1 MKAKKESFMKGVLV
15 LMIAQILIKALGL
28 IYKLYL
34 TNREGFG
41 DKGNAI
47 YSSGFQI
54 YALFLTISSVGI
66 PGALAKLVSEK
77 VAIGDTKGA
86 HRIFKIAFV
95 TFGLIGFCS
104 SAILFLGAKYI
115 SNTLLQIPE
124 AELTLVA
131 LSPSIFFVSTSCVIK
146 GYFMGRE
153 NLKVT
158 ANSHTLEQF
167 FKTVLSVIIVEF
179 IAMTTGVDTS
189 VMAAG
194 ANLATTLSTIL
205 CFVYLYKYYSKMR
218 KEIAWE
224 LKRGKEYKKTR
235 IIKTIKQIL
244 FVSIPM
250 SMTAI
255 LGTINKNIDS
265 MTVVR
270 GLKRF
275 LSEEQAKIQYG
286 ILSGKVDTL
295 VTLPMSLN
303 MAFAT
308 ALVPSISSS
317 KAIGDMETARKRIS
331 FSMLITILIGMPC
344 MIMMIL
350 FAKQILELLFPNATS
365 GAFIYQISCLSII
378 FIVLEQTISGAL
390 HGLGKMVTPAIAL
403 GIGVIVKFILNLYL
417 IPINPSEFIIGGTAG
432 AAFSTVVCHAIALF
446 IEFKILNKNINLKL
460 NKTKFVLKPFIASL
474 VMAVSSYVMYI
485 LIINKIQN
493 KLATLFSIGLGML
506 IYVIFVILLKIFSKE
521 EIFMIPFGKKVYYFL
536 ENLKLYRNG

>member
-1 MKAKKESFMKGVLV
+1 MKTKKESFMSSVLI
-15 LMIAQILIKALGL
+15 LMISQVLIKILGL

-54 YALFLTISSVGI
+54 YALFLTISSIGI

-77 VAIGDTKGA
+77 IAIGDTKGA

-95 TFGLIGFCS
+95 TFGLIGFLS
-104 SAILFLGAKYI
+104 STILFLGAGYI

-131 LSPSIFFVSTSCVIK
+131 LSPSIFFVSISCVIK
-146 GYFMGRE
+146 GYFTGRE

-167 FKTVLSVIIVEF
+167 FKTVLSVIIVEMV
-179 IAMTTGVDTS
+179 ALTTGTDTTI
-189 VMAAG
+189 MAAG
-194 ANLATTLSTIL
+194 ANLATTLATVL
-205 CFVYLYKYYSKMR
+205 CFLYLYKYYSKMR
-218 KEIAWE
+218 KEIAFE
-224 LKRGKEYKKTR
+224 LKRATKNKSTR

-244 FVSIPM
+244 SVSIPM

-265 MTVVR
+265 MTIVR
-270 GLKRF
+270 GLKSF

-317 KAIGDMETARKRIS
+317 KAIGDIETIRKRVS
-331 FSMLITILIGMPC
+331 FSMLISMLIGMPC
-344 MIMMIL
+344 MIIMIL

-365 GAFIYQISCLSII
+365 GAFIYQISCLGII

-390 HGLGKMVTPAIAL
+390 HGLGKMLTPAIAL
-403 GIGVIVKFILNLYL
+403 GIGVIIKFILNMYL
-417 IPINPSEFIIGGTAG
+417 IPINPSDFFLGGTAG
-432 AAFSTVVCHAIALF
+432 AAISTVVCHAVALT
-446 IEFKILNKNINLKL
+446 IEFKILSKNINLKL
-460 NKTKFVLKPFIASL
+460 DKNKFIVKPIIACLIMGTIAYIFNITLFQCLNEKISTML
-474 VMAVSSYVMYI
+474 LILMCVIIYI
-485 LIINKIQN
+485 LLLII
-493 KLATLFSIGLGML
+493 LRVFSE
-506 IYVIFVILLKIFSKE
+506 E
-521 EIFMIPFGKKVYYFL
+521 EIYMIPYGSKIYNFLKKL
-536 ENLKLYRNG
+536 RLYDNG

>member
-1 MKAKKESFMKGVLV
+1 MKTKKESFMKGVLF
-15 LMIAQILIKALGL
+15 LMISQILIKALGL

-104 SAILFLGAKYI
+104 STILFLGAKYI

-131 LSPSIFFVSTSCVIK
+131 LSPSIFFVSISCVIK

-205 CFVYLYKYYSKMR
+205 CFLYLYKYYSKMR

-224 LKRGKEYKKTR
+224 LKRGKNNKKAG

-244 FVSIPM
+244 SVSIPM

-255 LGTINKNIDS
+255 LGTINKNVDS

>member
-1 MKAKKESFMKGVLV
+1 MKTKKESFMSSVLI
-15 LMIAQILIKALGL
+15 LMISQVLIKILGL

-54 YALFLTISSVGI
+54 YALFLTISSIGI

-77 VAIGDTKGA
+77 IAIGDTKGA

-95 TFGLIGFCS
+95 TFGLIGFLS
-104 SAILFLGAKYI
+104 STILFLGAGYI

-131 LSPSIFFVSTSCVIK
+131 LSPSIFFVSISCVIK
-146 GYFMGRE
+146 GYFTGRE

-167 FKTVLSVIIVEF
+167 FKTVLSVIIVEMV
-179 IAMTTGVDTS
+179 ALTTGTDTTI
-189 VMAAG
+189 MAAG
-194 ANLATTLSTIL
+194 ANLATTLATVL
-205 CFVYLYKYYSKMR
+205 CFLYLYKYYSKMR
-218 KEIAWE
+218 KEIAFE
-224 LKRGKEYKKTR
+224 LKRATKNKRTR

-244 FVSIPM
+244 SVSIPM

-270 GLKRF
+270 GLRSF

-317 KAIGDMETARKRIS
+317 KAIGDIETIRKRVL
-331 FSMLITILIGMPC
+331 FSMLISMLIGMPC
-344 MIMMIL
+344 MIIMIL
-350 FAKQILELLFPNATS
+350 FAKQILKLLFPNATS
-365 GAFIYQISCLSII
+365 GAFIYQISCLGII

-390 HGLGKMVTPAIAL
+390 HGLGKMLTPAIAL
-403 GIGVIVKFILNLYL
+403 GIGVIIKFILNMYL
-417 IPINPSEFIIGGTAG
+417 IPINPSDFFLGGTAG
-432 AAFSTVVCHAIALF
+432 AAISTVVCHAVALT
-446 IEFKILNKNINLKL
+446 IEFKILSKNINLKL
-460 NKTKFVLKPFIASL
+460 DKNKFIVKPVIACLIMGTIAYIFNITLFQCLNEKISTML
-474 VMAVSSYVMYI
+474 LILMCVIIYI
-485 LIINKIQN
+485 LLLII
-493 KLATLFSIGLGML
+493 LRVFSE
-506 IYVIFVILLKIFSKE
+506 E
-521 EIFMIPFGKKVYYFL
+521 EIYMIPYGSKIYNFLKKL
-536 ENLKLYRNG
+536 RLYDNG

>member
-1 MKAKKESFMKGVLV
+1 
-15 LMIAQILIKALGL
+15 MISQVLIKILGL

-54 YALFLTISSVGI
+54 YALFLTISSIGI

-77 VAIGDTKGA
+77 IAIGDTKGA

-95 TFGLIGFCS
+95 TFGLIGFLS
-104 SAILFLGAKYI
+104 STILFLGAGYI

-131 LSPSIFFVSTSCVIK
+131 LSPSIFFVSISCVIK
-146 GYFMGRE
+146 GYFTGRE

-167 FKTVLSVIIVEF
+167 FKTVLSVIIVEMV
-179 IAMTTGVDTS
+179 ALTTGTDTTI
-189 VMAAG
+189 MAAG
-194 ANLATTLSTIL
+194 ANLATTLATVL
-205 CFVYLYKYYSKMR
+205 CFLYLYKYYSKMR
-218 KEIAWE
+218 KEIAFE
-224 LKRGKEYKKTR
+224 LKRATKNKRTR

-244 FVSIPM
+244 SVSIPM

-270 GLKRF
+270 GLRSF

-317 KAIGDMETARKRIS
+317 KAIGDIETIRKRVL
-331 FSMLITILIGMPC
+331 FSMLISMLIGMPC
-344 MIMMIL
+344 MIIMIL

-365 GAFIYQISCLSII
+365 GAFIYQISCLGII

-390 HGLGKMVTPAIAL
+390 HGLGKMLTPAIAL
-403 GIGVIVKFILNLYL
+403 GIGVIIKFILNMYL
-417 IPINPSEFIIGGTAG
+417 IPINPSDFFLGGTAG
-432 AAFSTVVCHAIALF
+432 AAISTVVCHAVALT
-446 IEFKILNKNINLKL
+446 IEFKILSKNINLKL
-460 NKTKFVLKPFIASL
+460 DKNKFIVKPVIACLIMGTITYIFNITLFQCLNEKISTML
-474 VMAVSSYVMYI
+474 LILMCVIIYI
-485 LIINKIQN
+485 LLLII
-493 KLATLFSIGLGML
+493 LRVFSE
-506 IYVIFVILLKIFSKE
+506 E
-521 EIFMIPFGKKVYYFL
+521 EIYMIPYGSKIYNFLKKL
-536 ENLKLYRNG
+536 RLYDNG